1 MRPLLKETAMM
12 KLIMHLTLTLFTGGL
27 WLIVLGVKF
36 LIK

>member
-1 MRPLLKETAMM
+1 MM
-12 KLIMHLTLTLFTGGL
+12 KLIMHLTLTFFTGGL